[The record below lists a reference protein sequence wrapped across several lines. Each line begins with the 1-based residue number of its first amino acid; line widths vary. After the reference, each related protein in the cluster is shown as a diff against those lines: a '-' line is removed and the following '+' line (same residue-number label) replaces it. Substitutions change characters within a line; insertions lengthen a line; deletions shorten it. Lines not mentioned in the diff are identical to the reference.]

1 MIRDGWLTSRRRD
14 MCACRRVQAAPIPD
28 EILHEIWTQ
37 NKGFW
42 QDMHM
47 FDDDY
52 IRFLWQFLQTKDA
65 EMGMLPAA
73 HCGARPAE
81 RQGVVLLVQRH
92 MCRMHAL
99 ARFLFLL
106 IHALPSHCPMG
117 PGAVSRT
124 TPHAPGTHT
133 STLVSFLQ
141 LCFSFSIFLSALR
154 ASRQS

>member
-1 MIRDGWLTSRRRD
+1 

-65 EMGMLPAA
+65 EMGMLPRTV
-73 HCGARPAE
+73 GPAWPSAKAWCYLYKATGSE
-81 RQGVVLLVQRH
+81 CMLLH
-92 MCRMHAL
+92 GFCL
-99 ARFLFLL
+99 
-106 IHALPSHCPMG
+106 
-117 PGAVSRT
+117 
-124 TPHAPGTHT
+124 
-133 STLVSFLQ
+133 
-141 LCFSFSIFLSALR
+141 
-154 ASRQS
+154 